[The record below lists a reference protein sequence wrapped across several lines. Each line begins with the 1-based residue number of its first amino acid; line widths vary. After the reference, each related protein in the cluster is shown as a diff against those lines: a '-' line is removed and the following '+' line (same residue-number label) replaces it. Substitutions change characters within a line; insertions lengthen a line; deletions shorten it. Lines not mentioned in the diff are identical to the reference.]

1 MITEERP
8 LNVVAVFA
16 HPDDEAGAL
25 GTLANHSDRGDNVY
39 VVMLTHGEN
48 ASSLKGTP
56 EEIAKTREGH
66 VSKIEEIIDAKYIL
80 MDIPDSGVTPSIE
93 NAKKLASIFKELKP
107 DIVITWGEYKTLGL
121 GHPDHRYTHTIT
133 LDALSYSRYKNNND
147 EHPPHREPVSLY
159 TPIEG
164 AGVSDAGVIYIDV
177 SSQFEKVMRC
187 FDVYEEAYGQW
198 PVRKYVVSEMSAN
211 GMFLGVKY
219 AEVFKKILWRKARA
233 YLD

>member
-1 MITEERP
+1 MKIEDRP

-16 HPDDEAGAL
+16 HPDDEAGTL
-25 GTLANHSDRGDNVY
+25 GTLANHSERGDNIY

-66 VSKIEEIIDAKYIL
+66 VGQIEKIIGAKYIL
-80 MDIPDSGVTPSIE
+80 MDIPDSCVTPSIE
-93 NAKKLASIFKELKP
+93 NAKKLASVFKKLKP

-121 GHPDHRYTHTIT
+121 GHPDHRYTHTIA
-133 LDALSYSRYKNNND
+133 LDALSYARYKNDDD
-147 EHPPHREPVSLY
+147 EFPPHREPVSLY

-164 AGVSDAGVIYIDV
+164 SGTSDASIYIDV
-177 SSQFEKVMRC
+177 SKQFDKMMQC

-198 PVRKYVVSEMSAN
+198 PVRKYVVSEMSVN
-211 GMFLGVKY
+211 GMFLGVEY
-219 AEVFKKILWRKARA
+219 AEVFKKVLWRNACF